1 MINDQYLLS
10 INDVLINF
18 IETVRT
24 KLTYGDYRYERLMNE
39 LERIQSNLKNIISSI
54 SNNDSPLIYGL
65 DKHSIM

>member
-24 KLTYGDYRYERLMNE
+24 KLTHGDYRYERLIKE

-54 SNNDSPLIYGL
+54 
-65 DKHSIM
+65 